1 MGASQGRVALVARR
15 NERNLHCLK
24 SESSLFGS
32 FSLSQERKRKRTSG
46 LNVTI
51 IRITAILTPASE
63 LRFSLTQKAQ
73 RKARKRNAAMRL
85 RVQEVAFEKAP
96 QNFWFISSC
105 EHGALNINLPFTKH
119 FKQSVLVNYRNTEVL
134 GVCQLASGS
143 LTRHYV

>member
-1 MGASQGRVALVARR
+1 MRTRQCEPPTAVGASQGRVALVARR

-85 RVQEVAFEKAP
+85 RAQEVAFEKAP
-96 QNFWFISSC
+96 QNFWL
-105 EHGALNINLPFTKH
+105 ALTCANMAVNNNLLFYPQNIKSTKEKRYA
-119 FKQSVLVNYRNTEVL
+119 F
-134 GVCQLASGS
+134 
-143 LTRHYV
+143 